1 LQSSVFDEL
10 QRNSSLKLWKKNSS
24 WFDEPLEE
32 RIPTYNNRRKQED
45 HGNGWGVVSCK
56 VLILD
61 GALEETT

>member
-1 LQSSVFDEL
+1 M
-10 QRNSSLKLWKKNSS
+10 KLWKKNSS